1 MTLLGKIK
9 LGFKEFRF
17 EKTEQSIRTGKFMDD
32 AKSVFHATIRDT
44 KTNRLIPFKHNRLAR
59 WTLNTT
65 AKGLNLVR
73 TPGFGTFAGIMTL
86 GMLGTGVIGYLLGR
100 SGDEE
105 KVAPEPPIENENKP
119 PVAIVEETV
128 ENDFVP
134 ISTAGTSWAE
144 IVKNYYPEL
153 VESCNGQLYG
163 KDGAIRKLKLELS
176 KCEDID
182 LVNSSDIPR
191 KLNLP
196 SEIDGVKINKDAI
209 LAKADNIVPGGHTD
223 IEEAGCKNSRKVYT
237 LSDTINKQH
246 YSSDNLN
253 TALDS
258 LKNRTKVK
266 EYQLDYAS

>member
-9 LGFKEFRF
+9 LGAKEFRF

-32 AKSVFHATIRDT
+32 SKSVFHATIRDT
-44 KTNRLIPFKHNRLAR
+44 KTNKIVPFKHKRLTR
-59 WTLNTT
+59 WGLNTT
-65 AKGLNLVR
+65 AKGLNLLK
-73 TPGFGTFAGIMTL
+73 TPGFKPFAGVMAL
-86 GMLGTGVIGYLLGR
+86 GMLGAGAIGYLLGR
-100 SGDEE
+100 SGKEE
-105 KVAPEPPIENENKP
+105 KVASETQPLENKP
-119 PVAIVEETV
+119 PVAIVEESK
-128 ENDFVP
+128 EDDFVQ
-134 ISTAGTSWAE
+134 ISTGGASWAE
-144 IVKNYYPEL
+144 IVNSYYPEL
-153 VESCNGQLYG
+153 VDACNGELYG

-196 SEIDGVKINKDAI
+196 SEIAGVKINKDAT
-209 LAKADNIVPGGHTD
+209 LAKANNIVPGGHTD
-223 IEEAGCKNSRKVYT
+223 IEEAGCKNSRTIYT
-237 LSDTINKQH
+237 LSDTINKQR

>member
-1 MTLLGKIK
+1 
-9 LGFKEFRF
+9 
-17 EKTEQSIRTGKFMDD
+17 MDD
-32 AKSVFHATIRDT
+32 SRSVFHATIRDT
-44 KTNRLIPFKHNRLAR
+44 KTNRLIPFKHNRFAR
-59 WTLNTT
+59 WGLNTT

-73 TPGFGTFAGIMTL
+73 TPGFGVFAGIMTL
-86 GMLGTGVIGYLLGR
+86 GMLGTGALGYLLGR
-100 SGDEE
+100 SGKEE
-105 KVAPEPPIENENKP
+105 IAAPKTSLENENKP
-119 PVAIVEETV
+119 PVAIVEETA
-128 ENDFVP
+128 ENDFMP

-153 VESCNGQLYG
+153 VEACNGELYG

-196 SEIDGVKINKDAI
+196 SEIAGVKINKDAT
-209 LAKADNIVPGGHTD
+209 LAKANIVTGGHTD
-223 IEEAGCKNSRKVYT
+223 IEEAGCKNSRTIYT
-237 LSDTINKQH
+237 LSDTINKQR

-266 EYQLDYAS
+266 EYQLNYAS